1 MGLESSTAG
10 LLEEVDVS
18 ADADGAESSS
28 LQAVSSMV
36 VVATAAMRMGALRIL
51 GSLVGFTAR
60 SFRALSRLRQLGSQN
75 HA

>member
-1 MGLESSTAG
+1 MGLDSSAAG

-18 ADADGAESSS
+18 ADAEGAESSS
-28 LQAVSSMV
+28 LHAVSSMV

-60 SFRALSRLRQLGSQN
+60 SFRALSRLRQLGAQN